1 MTAKI
6 YKSKPFSRFSKK
18 VKIDDEDL
26 IKAISELEQGLHDG
40 ALGGEVYKK
49 PIARKGQG
57 KRGSYRTI
65 ILFKKGKRAFFAYGF
80 PKNEKANIT
89 DAEEDQFKVLAD
101 TLLKLSDKD
110 LAKLVKDGIYTEVI
124 KNDEEV

>member
-18 VKIDDEDL
+18 EKIDDEDL

-49 PIARKGQG
+49 RIARKDQG

-89 DAEEDQFKVLAD
+89 DAEQDQFKVLAD

-110 LAKLVKDGIYTEVI
+110 LAKLVKDGKYTEVI